1 MEIKFD
7 IESSNGVSGFFVD
20 LKMKIMKSIVF
31 MKSMEGVCI
40 ECMLIDCE
48 DYCNRGMYISGFVFG
63 YFF

>member
-40 ECMLIDCE
+40 ECT
-48 DYCNRGMYISGFVFG
+48 
-63 YFF
+63 